1 MKSPIPATSR
11 SVTQTGILQLLSG
24 TVLISFSAVFVK
36 IAHTGPTVSGFYRL
50 FFGAVFLFVLV
61 LARRDPLWKGFR
73 PLGWAVLAGVFF
85 TADIFFWHRSIL
97 YIGPGLATIMGNFQV
112 FFLTAIGLLVF
123 KEKVTWR
130 FFVSIPLAF
139 FGLFLLVGVRWSE
152 LDAQYR
158 LGVGYGILTAIM
170 YAGYL
175 LTLRRSQREKIRL
188 SPMSNLAVVSTVTA
202 VLLAFVGYGEGDN
215 FAIVDGQTWVA
226 LIAYGV
232 LCQALGW
239 IILTWGLT
247 KIEASR
253 VGLLLLLQPTLTFIW
268 DIVFFSRPTSLTEA
282 CGAVLALGAIYLG
295 GVRRSE
301 KG

>member
-1 MKSPIPATSR
+1 MA
-11 SVTQTGILQLLSG
+11 QTGILQLLSG

-50 FFGAVFLFVLV
+50 FFGALFLFVLV
-61 LARRDPLWKGFR
+61 LAKRDPLWKGIR
-73 PLGWAVLAGVFF
+73 ALGWAVLAGVFF
-85 TADIFFWHRSIL
+85 AADIFFWHRSIL

-123 KEKVTWR
+123 KERVTWR

-139 FGLFLLVGVRWSE
+139 CGLFLLVGVRWSE

-158 LGVGYGILTAIM
+158 LGVVYGVLTAVM
-170 YAGYL
+170 YAAYL
-175 LTLRRSQREKIRL
+175 LTLRRSQRDAVHL

-202 VLLAFVGYGEGDN
+202 VLLAVVGYGEGDN
-215 FAIVDGQTWVA
+215 FAIVDGQTWFA

-268 DIVFFSRPTSLTEA
+268 DVLFFSRPTSATEA

-295 GVRRSE
+295 GVRRNR